1 MLTAAAENLSE
12 QYLIMFSSSQKC
24 RAPHLNVDNLRDAL
38 FAANV
43 IARHNI
49 KTAKQLQDWM
59 LEQNELLKSKYT
71 NEDEPARG
79 LVAKTA
85 LKKALANDFYLG
97 LESSWYYN

>member
-1 MLTAAAENLSE
+1 MLTAATDSLSE
-12 QYLIMFSSSQKC
+12 QYTKMFSSSQKC
-24 RAPHLNVDNLRDAL
+24 RAPHLNIDNLRDAL
-38 FAANV
+38 FGANV

-49 KTAKQLQDWM
+49 KTAKQLHDWM
-59 LEQNELLKSKYT
+59 LAQNELLKAKYT
-71 NEDEPARG
+71 NEDEPARE